1 MPSRKKAKGKARR
14 AAKEAKREEESQAMV
29 AAANQRQKTSLK
41 AQMQRLE
48 INVFTPKECNHGLLP
63 SSSSEKKRCFEFIRT
78 FIAAYATSGDDMYE
92 SFTAAHEAVKEEY
105 YDVYSSSSKLE
116 AVVSMLLYNGA
127 QFVLDGDND
136 TACLYALL
144 ACYFEEWIS
153 AQVRKSKAFFSWI
166 KVCELDVA
174 DDHTLLQ
181 CLRRRIPCGCLNK
194 KYEEVKSVKKMGCCF
209 NPSCSLPEGKVE
221 RSKMFYCTRCCN
233 ANYCSIE
240 CQKADWKRHRVD
252 CDIIVGRKAEFD
264 SAKRQGQGKRD

>member
-1 MPSRKKAKGKARR
+1 MFRIYPHSHCR
-14 AAKEAKREEESQAMV
+14 
-29 AAANQRQKTSLK
+29 
-41 AQMQRLE
+41 
-48 INVFTPKECNHGLLP
+48 I
-63 SSSSEKKRCFEFIRT
+63 
-78 FIAAYATSGDDMYE
+78 YTSGDNMYE

-116 AVVSMLLYNGA
+116 AVVSMLLCNGA

-136 TACLYALL
+136 TACLYASL

-153 AQVRKSKAFFSWI
+153 EKVLKSKAFFSWV

-264 SAKRQGQGKRD
+264 SAKRQGQGKRGIPHAVISIQKVQMNQTLNCELNKLFNLARRRTCGRE